1 MARVTVE
8 DCLENVHNRFA
19 LVLLATKRTRQLLK
33 GATPLV
39 DNAKNKAPVV
49 ALREIA
55 ASRVRFDKDVKEIMA
70 STPDELKEKYGE
82 PMRDPLDRPQ
92 APVSGTP
99 RFF

>member
-8 DCLENVHNRFA
+8 DCLDQIENRFA

-39 DNAKNKAPVV
+39 EHSKNKAPVL

-55 ASRVRFDKDVKEIMA
+55 ADRVRFDKDLKDIMN
-70 STPDELKEKYGE
+70 SSPTELKNRYG
-82 PMRDPLDRPQ
+82 DPGQRGEGGPG
-92 APVSGTP
+92 GTGHS
-99 RFF
+99 FF

>member
-8 DCLENVHNRFA
+8 DCLENVTNRFA

-39 DNAKNKAPVV
+39 EHHKNKAPVL

-55 ASRVRFDKDVKEIMA
+55 ADKVRFDKDLRDVMA
-70 STPDELKEKYGE
+70 ATPQDLKQRYG
-82 PMRDPLDRPQ
+82 DPRKSLEQ
-92 APVSGTP
+92 AAPPPPATP
-99 RFF
+99 PSFM

>member
-8 DCLENVHNRFA
+8 DCLDNIENRFA

-39 DNAKNKAPVV
+39 EHQKNKAPVL

-55 ASRVRFDKDVKEIMA
+55 AAKVRFDKDLKEIM
-70 STPDELKEKYGE
+70 SSSPTELKGRYG
-82 PMRDPLDRPQ
+82 DPRKAREAAT
-92 APVSGTP
+92 APTP
-99 RFF
+99 PPPSLF